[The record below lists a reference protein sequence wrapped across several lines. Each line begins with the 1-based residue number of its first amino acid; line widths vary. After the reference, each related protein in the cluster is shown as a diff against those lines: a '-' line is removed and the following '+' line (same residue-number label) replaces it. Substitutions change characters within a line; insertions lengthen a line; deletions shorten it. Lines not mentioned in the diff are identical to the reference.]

1 LKRSLGRFVKA
12 GGLDVERIQAQISE
26 GRVEIEGLEVNEDE
40 SCNIFLSAPGNDRQ
54 SFQNPLDSDH
64 NS

>member
-1 LKRSLGRFVKA
+1 
-12 GGLDVERIQAQISE
+12 VERIQAQISE
-26 GRVEIEGLEVNEDE
+26 GRVEIEGLEVNVDV